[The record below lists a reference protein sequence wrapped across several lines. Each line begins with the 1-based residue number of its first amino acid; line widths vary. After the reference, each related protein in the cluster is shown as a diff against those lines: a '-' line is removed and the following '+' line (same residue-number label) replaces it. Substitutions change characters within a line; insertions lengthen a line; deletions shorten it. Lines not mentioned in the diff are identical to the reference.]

1 MEQNSKN
8 NVNNNSKKEGVDDNL
23 NSSPLTLVQNCSK
36 LEYYTN
42 KHNLQVLLKAY
53 HGEVAGDPP
62 EGNWNQ
68 EEIAF
73 KGLGLLRIVLDIY
86 TDVLYKGEGARP
98 CINFSVDMNKY
109 NGVLKLKDIINIIRD
124 KVINH
129 FMIPLDNGAHRMYSI
144 EAAYTKGKLW
154 LGYDG
159 IKIESDDKGSY
170 YFITFAD

>member
-1 MEQNSKN
+1 MSKFNN
-8 NVNNNSKKEGVDDNL
+8 NVNNNSKKEGADSNL
-23 NSSPLTLVQNCSK
+23 NSSPLTPVQNCSE
-36 LEYYTN
+36 LQYYTN
-42 KHNLQVLLKAY
+42 KNNLQVLLKAY

-68 EEIAF
+68 EEVAF
-73 KGLGLLRIVLDIY
+73 QGLGLLRIVLDIY

-98 CINFSVDMNKY
+98 CINFSIDMNKY
-109 NGVLKLKDIINIIRD
+109 NGLIKLKDLINIIRD
-124 KVINH
+124 QVITH
-129 FMIPLDNGAHRMYSI
+129 FMIPLDNGERRMYSI

-159 IKIESDDKGSY
+159 IEIESDDKGSY